1 MDSIPLTIYSTPVVQ
16 TRPKTSL
23 SNFGTSFDKD
33 VVSLLFK
40 RETNLKGIANAIF
53 NQKEFFNGIPKVR
66 LQVLGDNN
74 VKYWSKNTD
83 DLFSRIKEKE
93 KQNAILDE
101 AEKGLK
107 IIKATVSNTTFGDL
121 DSDKSNFKLFL
132 DLSKRFEFDYI
143 FSRQMPDQW
152 STLIEDN
159 IGFSYSTKPNPD
171 QKRVKQIALLLGAFS
186 LKNNEQGP
194 ALIEPSLP
202 ETVETESIRPV
213 TPIDIVLDSES
224 ETYDDAPDISESETP
239 IQVEPTTP
247 ALSIEEPAAPRTQSD
262 QPVVAADL
270 LKTLQKMIDELSK
283 KENILESKVDAN
295 QKSLE
300 NINSNVTD
308 AKTSAS
314 NAVSTAEDALA
325 ETNKNK
331 TELESFR
338 VAFINEQNRA
348 QQKEEIDDEEFKDVL
363 QRVKRVEQ
371 IANKVDEEI
380 KELNTN
386 LSDEESAKEI
396 AKEALEASRTA
407 KTQASNATA
416 EVKNFESR
424 VDVVENRIEAESGS
438 KEIAKEAKSIAE
450 DAKQNIESAR
460 IEYDEQIAKIV
471 DDVFTASKERKKH
484 DESIESIAARQVEL
498 ETDLKE
504 EIDNYQQGRTQD
516 FYEIMAAKEISIK
529 NILKTFQEVTD
540 KEIQELKQA
549 FGTNKTESEKGLQ
562 ALSIEFES
570 VLNEFK
576 TNKDEIESIRAAL
589 SETLSKSTQD
599 YEKSKDVY
607 EKNKAEL
614 EQFKTYLQQKEKEIK
629 DFKTQLSQLRYNFQ
643 AVRDNS
649 KYTLQQLAELEARS
663 KYPNLAAL
671 DEMQELDRYKVESNK
686 VFYQNKE
693 LPVRLETIIAK
704 DIDGYNIFYDIYENN
719 NATLIVRT
727 GKGFSTPFQKFQ
739 ESAIYPTSIVKN
751 EAKTNSTFS
760 SFFPSTTRTTTP
772 KQIQDLVAFIKD
784 SQSFLIL
791 YEVENLNPGLFLGD
805 RFLFPECLYLATS
818 VPIVKEKVDRNEKMV
833 IQNMFSVLNLYKEN
847 LSLEGYE
854 LNPSEI
860 EDAALNDRRFLLSLL
875 QIFAA
880 SLKFY
885 LRRDGNNDTPIDF
898 DYGNYLA
905 RTFEVDINQ
914 LKQAP
919 FIAFTCLLYLKTASL
934 IFQKRDFF
942 YNVPQDLN
950 QFFIL
955 NFRMIA
961 KK

>member
-1 MDSIPLTIYSTPVVQ
+1 
-16 TRPKTSL
+16 
-23 SNFGTSFDKD
+23 
-33 VVSLLFK
+33 
-40 RETNLKGIANAIF
+40 
-53 NQKEFFNGIPKVR
+53 
-66 LQVLGDNN
+66 
-74 VKYWSKNTD
+74 
-83 DLFSRIKEKE
+83 
-93 KQNAILDE
+93 
-101 AEKGLK
+101 
-107 IIKATVSNTTFGDL
+107 
-121 DSDKSNFKLFL
+121 
-132 DLSKRFEFDYI
+132 
-143 FSRQMPDQW
+143 MPDQW

-159 IGFSYSTKPNPD
+159 IGFSYSSAPNPD

-202 ETVETESIRPV
+202 ETVETESIRSV
-213 TPIDIVLDSES
+213 TPIDIFLDSES
-224 ETYDDAPDISESETP
+224 ETYDDTQDISESKTP

-283 KENILESKVDAN
+283 KENILESKVDVN

-300 NINSNVTD
+300 IINSNVTD

-416 EVKNFESR
+416 EVENFESR

-471 DDVFTASKERKKH
+471 DDVFTASKERKNH

-529 NILKTFQEVTD
+529 NILKTFQEVQIR
-540 KEIQELKQA
+540 KYRNSSRL
-549 FGTNKTESEKGLQ
+549 GTNRTESKKDLE
-562 ALSIEFES
+562 ALSVEFQRVLEEFE
-570 VLNEFK
+570 
-576 TNKDEIESIRAAL
+576 TNKNEMEKIRAAL
-589 SETLSKSTQD
+589 SETLSKSTQN
-599 YEKSKDVY
+599 YEKSKD

-614 EQFKTYLQQKEKEIK
+614 TQFKVYIQQKEKEIK

-693 LPVRLETIIAK
+693 LPNRLETIIAK
-704 DIDGYNIFYDIYENN
+704 DIDGYNIFFDIYENN
-719 NATLIVRT
+719 NAALIVRT

-772 KQIQDLVAFIKD
+772 EQIQDLVAFIKD

-791 YEVENLNPGLFLGD
+791 YEVENLNLGLFLGD

-818 VPIVKEKVDRNEKMV
+818 DPIVKEKVDRNEKKV

-875 QIFAA
+875 QIFGAL
-880 SLKFY
+880 LKFY
-885 LRRDGNNDTPIDF
+885 LRRDVIMMDQLILITVT
-898 DYGNYLA
+898 YLNSTLNVNVN
-905 RTFEVDINQ
+905 RVKET
-914 LKQAP
+914 P
-919 FIAFTCLLYLKTASL
+919 FIAFTCLLYLKTASV

-942 YNVPQDLN
+942 YNVPQTKRVFYLKFQNDSKEMSTSLETKIAE
-950 QFFIL
+950 IL
-955 NFRMIA
+955 QNVSIDSQIRQVLANVKSILPQ
-961 KK
+961 